1 MFYLITVKNNMSMG
15 KPKPFRDRLVI
26 STMEDALAEK
36 SKSVISVPLPFA
48 EQPESPPPKPVPIT
62 HKSAKARKK
71 TDDEAVTTS
80 RTTSKRA
87 SKAQQKKLL
96 SDKPKF
102 KKPQSKDIPD
112 NKKQTKVSDYFQ
124 SVQWQFL
131 VNSNYLPD
139 LPPVDPVSNRNRI
152 DDTRFWNN
160 DGPVLSSSP
169 LRQSVERIEEY
180 SIILLSSND
189 DVVYIS
195 ESSDY

>member
-1 MFYLITVKNNMSMG
+1 MSMG
-15 KPKPFRDRLVI
+15 KPKPFCDCLVI
-26 STMEDALAEK
+26 STMEEGLAEK
-36 SKSVISVPLPFA
+36 SESVISVPLPFA
-48 EQPESPPPKPVPIT
+48 EPPESPPPKPVPIA
-62 HKSAKARKK
+62 HKSAKASKK
-71 TDDEAVTTS
+71 SDDEAVTTS

-102 KKPQSKDIPD
+102 KKPQSKDIPN

-124 SVQWQFL
+124 SVQWQIL
-131 VNSNYLPD
+131 ANSDYLPD

-152 DDTRFWNN
+152 DDARFWNN
-160 DGPVLSSSP
+160 DGPLLSSSP
-169 LRQSVERIEEY
+169 LRQSVEITEEH

>member
-1 MFYLITVKNNMSMG
+1 MSMG

-26 STMEDALAEK
+26 STMEEGLAEK

-48 EQPESPPPKPVPIT
+48 DPPESPPPKPVPIA
-62 HKSAKARKK
+62 HKSAKASKK
-71 TDDEAVTTS
+71 SDDEAVTTS
-80 RTTSKRA
+80 QTTSKRA

-124 SVQWQFL
+124 SVQWQIL
-131 VNSNYLPD
+131 ANSDYLPD

-152 DDTRFWNN
+152 DDARFWNN
-160 DGPVLSSSP
+160 DGSLLSSSP
-169 LRQSVERIEEY
+169 LRQSVEITEEH

>member
-1 MFYLITVKNNMSMG
+1 MSMG
-15 KPKPFRDRLVI
+15 KPKPFRDHLVI
-26 STMEDALAEK
+26 STMEEGLAEK
-36 SKSVISVPLPFA
+36 SESVISVPLPFA
-48 EQPESPPPKPVPIT
+48 EPPESPPPKPVPIA
-62 HKSAKARKK
+62 HKSAKASKK
-71 TDDEAVTTS
+71 SDDEAVTTS

-124 SVQWQFL
+124 SVQWQIL
-131 VNSNYLPD
+131 ANSDYLPD

-152 DDTRFWNN
+152 DDARFWNN
-160 DGPVLSSSP
+160 DGPLLSSSP
-169 LRQSVERIEEY
+169 LRQSVEITEEH

>member
-1 MFYLITVKNNMSMG
+1 MSMG
-15 KPKPFRDRLVI
+15 KPKPFHDYLMI
-26 STMEDALAEK
+26 STMEEGLAEK
-36 SKSVISVPLPFA
+36 SESVISVPLPFA
-48 EQPESPPPKPVPIT
+48 EPSESPLPKPVPIT
-62 HKSAKARKK
+62 HKSAKASKK
-71 TDDEAVTTS
+71 SDDEAVTTS
-80 RTTSKRA
+80 QTTSKMA

-124 SVQWQFL
+124 SVQWQIL
-131 VNSNYLPD
+131 ANSDYLPD

-152 DDTRFWNN
+152 NDARFWNN
-160 DGPVLSSSP
+160 DGPLLSSSP
-169 LRQSVERIEEY
+169 LRQSVEITEEH

-195 ESSDY
+195 EFSDY